1 LRESLKIKPFQNMN
15 ENEHVEISF
24 GFERGL
30 LIL

>member
-15 ENEHVEISF
+15 ENEYVEILF
-24 GFERGL
+24 GFERGP